1 MSKKNKID
9 SKEDKKLDTWLPIG
23 AVIGSILSVA
33 YNNIMFLAI
42 GTIGGLLLDTL
53 IGCISS
59 EEDRKIEFKKENKNK
74 SKSKKNK

>member
-9 SKEDKKLDTWLPIG
+9 SKEDKNLTWLPIG

-42 GTIGGLLLDTL
+42 GAIGGLLLDTL
-53 IGCISS
+53 IGCIRS